1 LLQNSW
7 KVPLNIN
14 TFISVA
20 DPDPG
25 SRSEYLFDP
34 WIRDPGVEKVS
45 IRIRDPDEQTRSY
58 FLELR
63 NPFFGIFLGVKQ
75 LKFFYDDPGSG
86 METVRIRDPG
96 CKEVGSWIRDKHPGS
111 AKLTFIN
118 KRIPKM
124 NNFSFEERTRWATDV
139 DEVLEIL
146 DPILEQPI
154 SQLAATFLR

>member
-1 LLQNSW
+1 
-7 KVPLNIN
+7 
-14 TFISVA
+14 
-20 DPDPG
+20 
-25 SRSEYLFDP
+25 
-34 WIRDPGVEKVS
+34 
-45 IRIRDPDEQTRSY
+45 
-58 FLELR
+58 
-63 NPFFGIFLGVKQ
+63 
-75 LKFFYDDPGSG
+75 

-96 CKEVGSWIRDKHPGS
+96 CKEVGSGIRDKHPGS

-154 SQLAATFLR
+154 SQMAATFLR